1 MAEGTAVNGWASLD
15 RQTRREVKRNAR
27 RLRPHPDP
35 AVSATAARHAR
46 ETLDRTSRK
55 ALVVRLVAPVVIY
68 LILVR
73 ILTSLDTS
81 GTTAGVDIVVMVA
94 GFIACVGFVVH
105 ALTGLR
111 RLRLLTRITMANWL
125 APDAT
130 TLQPA
135 PPPTADGE
143 SLAVRYEPRAVL
155 AALAVSVAVTCV
167 AVGFW
172 VFEAASWHG
181 LVRTVLIGILA
192 AVALVFLMTIAG
204 QAWTLARWTVPG
216 RPVVDLD
223 ADGARLNSIG
233 VTVPWSAISEI
244 GLFTVRATLGRPVA
258 VVGLGC
264 PDPAVVLKGARLS
277 WPRRRM
283 MKRSARIY
291 GTPFAI
297 PTSMTD
303 QTGERIACAASR
315 FAGVP
320 VRRH

>member
-1 MAEGTAVNGWASLD
+1 MAEGTARDEWASLD

-35 AVSATAARHAR
+35 AVSASAARHAR
-46 ETLDRTSRK
+46 DTLDRTSRK
-55 ALVVRLVAPVVIY
+55 ALIIRLVAPVVLY

-73 ILTSLDTS
+73 ILTGLDTS
-81 GTTAGVDIVVMVA
+81 GTTAGVDIVVMAA
-94 GFIACVGFVVH
+94 GFLACAGFVAH

-111 RLRLLTRITMANWL
+111 RFRLLTRITMANWL

-135 PPPTADGE
+135 PAPAAGND
-143 SLAVRYEPRAVL
+143 SLAVRYVPRKVL
-155 AALAVSVAVTCV
+155 SALAVSAAVTCV

-181 LVRTVLIGILA
+181 LARTVIIVILA
-192 AVALVFLMTIAG
+192 VVALAFLTTIAG
-204 QAWTLARWTVPG
+204 QAWTLARWALPG
-216 RPVVDLD
+216 RPVADLD
-223 ADGARLNSIG
+223 PGSAHLNSLG
-233 VTVPWSAISEI
+233 VAVPWSAISEI
-244 GLFTVRATLGRPVA
+244 GLFTVRAALGRPVA

-264 PDPAVVLKGARLS
+264 PDPDAVLKGARLS

-297 PTSMTD
+297 SASMTD
-303 QTGERIACAASR
+303 QTGERIACAASG
-315 FAGVP
+315 FADAP